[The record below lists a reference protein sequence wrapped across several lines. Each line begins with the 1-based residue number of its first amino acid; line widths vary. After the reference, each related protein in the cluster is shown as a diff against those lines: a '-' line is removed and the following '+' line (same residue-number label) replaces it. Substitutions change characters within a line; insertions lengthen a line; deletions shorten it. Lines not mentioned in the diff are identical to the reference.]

1 MDTEQADNA
10 RRQSIFTEVKIG
22 DAKVDFGKLRWS
34 VLTSDP
40 DNGRMLETLRT
51 LLPKLALH
59 PALSPAARA
68 LFEDSAVVI
77 PDGAT
82 LRKAVDTLK
91 GQNLLGEDADVKG
104 DLFEILVND
113 LGSQKKAA
121 QFRTPR
127 HLIRVIVEMVNPQ
140 IGQTVCDSA
149 GGTGGFAIA
158 AYEHILLANSSPEF
172 IREVPAPYGLPVK
185 RGMGDRLKP
194 SQWKFLQSGTI
205 HIFEGDKDI
214 IRMAAMNAVL
224 HGFDQSPIVRRDSIC
239 GGEDKWDE
247 VQFDVILE
255 NPPFSGQR
263 GDAKR
268 SLRVEKGDKYVLF
281 LAAALRSLRP
291 GGRAGIV
298 MPHGILSGD
307 TGAHIEVKRRLLA
320 ECDLQAV
327 VTLPKGMFEPYT
339 PNPTCFL
346 IFQKTGKPTKEIWFY
361 RVKGDGSSLKK
372 ARKFGT
378 QFPNDF
384 PDLLKKWPKRET
396 AAGAA
401 WRVPAEK
408 IITNGYVM
416 TPTSL
421 KLVEAEKTD
430 HAEPEKILSSV
441 AKNGQKIFS
450 IIEDMGEAMV
460 EIKAAVDSTF
470 SKHGGGWETETV
482 ETLCGKPQYG
492 YTDSASA
499 SPIGPRFVRI
509 TDIQNGTVNWDS
521 VPYCQCDEVEKYR
534 LQTGDILFAR
544 TGATTGKSYLVENPP
559 EAIFASYLIRV
570 HRGER
575 ILPEFLWWYFQSS
588 NYWRAVFA
596 GTEDGNRPNMN
607 GSKLAK
613 LKVPFPSSL
622 KAQQHIVTRLDSLR
636 VKLDELQG
644 LQREVE
650 SELAS
655 FTPALL
661 AKAFRGEL

>member
-1 MDTEQADNA
+1 MDNASLQNLLKRLCKVMWEANVTNPITYVTQISYLLFLKMLEEMDTEQTDNGNA
-10 RRQSIFTEVKIG
+10 RRRSIFTEEKIG
-22 DAKVDFGKLRWS
+22 NAKVDFDKLRWS

-40 DNGRMLETLRT
+40 DNARMLETLRT

-59 PALSPAARA
+59 PSLSPAARA
-68 LFEDSAVVI
+68 LFADSAIVI
-77 PDGAT
+77 PDGST

-91 GQNLLGEDADVKG
+91 GQNLLSEDADVKG

-194 SQWKFLQSGTI
+194 SQWKFLQAGTI
-205 HIFEGDKDI
+205 HIFEADKDI

-239 GGEDKWDE
+239 GGEDNWDE
-247 VQFDVILE
+247 VQFDYILE

-268 SLRVEKGDKYVLF
+268 SLRIEKGDKYVLF

-298 MPHGILSGD
+298 FPTGILFGD
-307 TGAHIEVKRRLLA
+307 SNSHIEVKKRLLA

-327 VTLPKGMFEPYT
+327 VTLPNGMFAPYT

-346 IFQKTGKPTKEIWFY
+346 IFEKTGKPTKETWFY
-361 RVKGDGSSLKK
+361 RVQGDGSSLKTS
-372 ARKFGT
+372 RKFGS

-384 PDLLKKWPKRET
+384 PDLLKKWPKRQT
-396 AAGAA
+396 ADGVA

-408 IITNGYVM
+408 IIANGYNL
-416 TPTSL
+416 SL
-421 KLVEAEKTD
+421 ASLGLVEPEKTD
-430 HAEPEKILSSV
+430 HAEPEDILASVTEKEQKILD
-441 AKNGQKIFS
+441 
-450 IIEDMGEAMV
+450 IIEEMQKLMLE
-460 EIKAAVDSTF
+460 ENS
-470 SKHGGGWETETV
+470 
-482 ETLCGKPQYG
+482 
-492 YTDSASA
+492 
-499 SPIGPRFVRI
+499 
-509 TDIQNGTVNWDS
+509 N
-521 VPYCQCDEVEKYR
+521 
-534 LQTGDILFAR
+534 
-544 TGATTGKSYLVENPP
+544 AT
-559 EAIFASYLIRV
+559 R
-570 HRGER
+570 
-575 ILPEFLWWYFQSS
+575 
-588 NYWRAVFA
+588 
-596 GTEDGNRPNMN
+596 
-607 GSKLAK
+607 
-613 LKVPFPSSL
+613 
-622 KAQQHIVTRLDSLR
+622 
-636 VKLDELQG
+636 
-644 LQREVE
+644 
-650 SELAS
+650 
-655 FTPALL
+655 
-661 AKAFRGEL
+661 

>member
-1 MDTEQADNA
+1 MDNASLQNLLKRLCKVMWEANVTNPITYVTQISYLLFLKMLEEMDTEQADNGNT

-40 DNGRMLETLRT
+40 DNARMLETLRT

-194 SQWKFLQSGTI
+194 SQWEFLQSGTI
-205 HIFEGDKDI
+205 HIFEADKDI

-224 HGFDQSPIVRRDSIC
+224 HGFDQSPIVRRDSIG

-247 VQFDVILE
+247 VQFDYILE
-255 NPPFSGQR
+255 NPPFSGAAQSP
-263 GDAKR
+263 KR
-268 SLRVEKGDKYVLF
+268 SLRVEKGEKYVLF
-281 LAAALRSLRP
+281 LAAAIRSLRP

-298 MPHGILSGD
+298 LPSGILFGD
-307 TGAHIEVKRRLLA
+307 TNAHLEVKKRLLA

-339 PNPTCFL
+339 PNNTCFL
-346 IFQKTGKPTKEIWFY
+346 VFQKTGKPTKETWFFN
-361 RVKGDGSSLKK
+361 VQGDGSSLKK
-372 ARKFGT
+372 SRKFGR
-378 QFPNDF
+378 QFRNDF
-384 PDLLKKWPKRET
+384 PDLLKKWPKRQT
-396 AAGAA
+396 ADGVA
-401 WRVPAEK
+401 WRVPFEK
-408 IITNGYVM
+408 IIANGYNL
-416 TPTSL
+416 TL
-421 KLVEAEKTD
+421 AGLGLVEPEKTD
-430 HAEPEKILSSV
+430 HAEPEEILESVAEKEQKILD
-441 AKNGQKIFS
+441 
-450 IIEDMGEAMV
+450 IIEEMRELV
-460 EIKAAVDSTF
+460 LE
-470 SKHGGGWETETV
+470 E
-482 ETLCGKPQYG
+482 
-492 YTDSASA
+492 
-499 SPIGPRFVRI
+499 
-509 TDIQNGTVNWDS
+509 NG
-521 VPYCQCDEVEKYR
+521 
-534 LQTGDILFAR
+534 
-544 TGATTGKSYLVENPP
+544 
-559 EAIFASYLIRV
+559 
-570 HRGER
+570 
-575 ILPEFLWWYFQSS
+575 
-588 NYWRAVFA
+588 
-596 GTEDGNRPNMN
+596 N
-607 GSKLAK
+607 G
-613 LKVPFPSSL
+613 
-622 KAQQHIVTRLDSLR
+622 R
-636 VKLDELQG
+636 
-644 LQREVE
+644 
-650 SELAS
+650 
-655 FTPALL
+655 
-661 AKAFRGEL
+661 